1 MKIFSHGR
9 RVPLHHIIS
18 GLIPSLLVPL
28 VGLQIKH
35 LLILREQLVPFD
47 IEFAGVERRLDFKS
61 TRGALTK
68 FFVDTRNMF
77 RMGTDNALIHLAME
91 SIPTVYEDE
100 VSIMCTAWQQHPP

>member
-1 MKIFSHGR
+1 M
-9 RVPLHHIIS
+9 
-18 GLIPSLLVPL
+18 
-28 VGLQIKH
+28 QIKH